1 MKTLIEKSIKITG
14 VPKSDVKTLFD
25 LNQIPTLSQDVT
37 EEQKKEVREKEIE
50 NQKILKDR
58 SFISLTE
65 IKGRRLVIEFE
76 WQEGEVKTKDKV
88 LLYIPRTESEEE
100 IKEFILAEINSKI

>member
-14 VPKSDVKTLFD
+14 VPKSNVKTLFD

-65 IKGRRLVIEFE
+65 IKGRRLVIKFE

>member
-14 VPKSDVKTLFD
+14 VPKSNVKTIFD
-25 LNQIPTLSQDVT
+25 LNQIPTLSQDAT
-37 EEQKKEVREKEIE
+37 EEQKGEAREKEEE

-76 WQEGEVKTKDKV
+76 WQEGEVKTKDRV

>member
-14 VPKSDVKTLFD
+14 IAKSNAKTIFD
-25 LNQIPTLSQDVT
+25 LNQITTLAQDAT
-37 EEQKKEVREKEIE
+37 EEQKREVREKEQE

-58 SFISLTE
+58 SFTSLTE

-76 WQEGEVKTKDKV
+76 WEEGEVKTKDRV
-88 LLYIPRTESEEE
+88 LLYIPKTDSEEE
-100 IKEFILAEINSKI
+100 IKEFILAEISSKI